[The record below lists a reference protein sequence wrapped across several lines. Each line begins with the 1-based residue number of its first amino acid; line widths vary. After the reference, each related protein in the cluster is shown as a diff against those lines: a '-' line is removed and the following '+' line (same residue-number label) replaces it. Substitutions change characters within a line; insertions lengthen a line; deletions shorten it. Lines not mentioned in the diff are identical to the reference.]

1 MGENTKQDFNQKGQ
15 NFKFTKKHRRLLYG
29 SVFLMATS
37 AIGPAFLTQTAVFT
51 AQFYASFAF
60 AILISIIIDI
70 GAQINI
76 WRILVVTGLRGQE
89 ISNKVLPGLGTII
102 SILIAFGGLAFNIG
116 NIAGAGLGLGLNA
129 MFGLDVKWGATITAI
144 FAILIFVSRSGQKI
158 MDVISMILGIVMILV
173 VAYVMVVSNP
183 PYGDALVHTF
193 APEHPFKLILPIITL
208 VGGTVG
214 GYITFA
220 GAHRIL
226 DSGIKGKSYLPFVNR
241 SAVAGIL
248 TTGVMRT
255 LLFLAVLGVVVTGV
269 TLSSENPPASV
280 FQHALGPIG
289 KNIFGVVIFA
299 AAMSSVIGSAYTS
312 ATFLKTLHKSL
323 LNKNNLIVITF
334 IVISTFVFLFIGK
347 PVSLLIIA
355 GAINGWILPIT
366 LGAILIASR
375 KKSIVGNYQH
385 PTWMLVFGIIAVIV
399 TIMTGIFS
407 LQDLASLWKG

>member
-116 NIAGAGLGLGLNA
+116 NIAGAGLGLNA
-129 MFGLDVKWGATITAI
+129 MFGLDVKWGAAITAI

-193 APEHPFKLILPIITL
+193 APEHPFKLILPII
-208 VGGTVG
+208 
-214 GYITFA
+214 
-220 GAHRIL
+220 IL
-226 DSGIKGKSYLPFVNR
+226 L
-241 SAVAGIL
+241 
-248 TTGVMRT
+248 
-255 LLFLAVLGVVVTGV
+255 
-269 TLSSENPPASV
+269 
-280 FQHALGPIG
+280 
-289 KNIFGVVIFA
+289 
-299 AAMSSVIGSAYTS
+299 
-312 ATFLKTLHKSL
+312 
-323 LNKNNLIVITF
+323 
-334 IVISTFVFLFIGK
+334 
-347 PVSLLIIA
+347 
-355 GAINGWILPIT
+355 
-366 LGAILIASR
+366 
-375 KKSIVGNYQH
+375 
-385 PTWMLVFGIIAVIV
+385 
-399 TIMTGIFS
+399 
-407 LQDLASLWKG
+407 

>member
-116 NIAGAGLGLGLNA
+116 NIAGAGLGLNA
-129 MFGLDVKWGATITAI
+129 IFGLDVKWGAAITAI

-226 DSGIKGKSYLPFVNR
+226 DSGIKGKTYLPFVNR
-241 SAVAGIL
+241 SAIAGIL
-248 TTGVMRT
+248 TTGVMRA

-269 TLSSENPPASV
+269 TLSSDNPPASV

-323 LNKNNLIVITF
+323 LHKNNLIVIIF
-334 IVISTFVFLFIGK
+334 IVISTFIFLFIGK

>member
-1 MGENTKQDFNQKGQ
+1 MGRNLKLKHRESDFE
-15 NFKFTKKHRRLLYG
+15 FTKNHKRLLLG

-51 AQFYASFAF
+51 SQFLASFAF
-60 AILISIIIDI
+60 AILLSIIIDI

-89 ISNKVLPGLGTII
+89 ISNKVVPGLGTVI

-116 NIAGAGLGLGLNA
+116 NIAGAGLGLNA
-129 MFGLDVKWGATITAI
+129 IFGLDVKWGAAITAI
-144 FAILIFVSRSGQKI
+144 FAILIFVSKSGQKI
-158 MDVISMILGIVMILV
+158 MDVVSMILGIVMILV
-173 VAYVMVVSNP
+173 VAYVMFVSNP
-183 PYGDALVHTF
+183 PYGDAFVHTF
-193 APEHPFKLILPIITL
+193 APEHPMKLVLPIITL

-226 DSGIKGKSYLPFVNR
+226 DSGIKGKQYLPFVNQ
-241 SAVAGIL
+241 SAIAGIL
-248 TTGVMRT
+248 TTGM
-255 LLFLAVLGVVVTGV
+255 

-280 FQHALGPIG
+280 FEHAIGPIG
-289 KNIFGVVIFA
+289 KNIFGIVLFA

-323 LNKNNLIVITF
+323 NERSNLIVIVF
-334 IVISTFVFLFIGK
+334 IVISTMIFLFIGK
-347 PVSLLIIA
+347 PISLLIIA

-366 LGAILIASR
+366 LGAILIASK
-375 KKSIVGNYQH
+375 KKSIVGDYKH
-385 PTWMLVFGIIAVIV
+385 PNWMFIFGIVAVLV
-399 TIMTGIFS
+399 TILTGIFS
-407 LQDLASLWKG
+407 FKEVLQLF

>member
-1 MGENTKQDFNQKGQ
+1 MGENTQQDFNQKGQ

-89 ISNKVLPGLGTII
+89 ISNKVLPGLG
-102 SILIAFGGLAFNIG
+102 
-116 NIAGAGLGLGLNA
+116 NIAGAGLGLNA
-129 MFGLDVKWGATITAI
+129 MFGLDVKWGAAITAI